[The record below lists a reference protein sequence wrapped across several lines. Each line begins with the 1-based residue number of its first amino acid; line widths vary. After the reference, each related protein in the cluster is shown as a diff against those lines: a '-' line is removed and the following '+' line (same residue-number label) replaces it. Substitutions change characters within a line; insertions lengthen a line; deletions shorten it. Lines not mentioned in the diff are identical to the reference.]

1 MGRALFSQAYALP
14 TVRSEPEPSADPYE
28 KWSRWNAFD
37 PDSDEFFDNAQ
48 REVFLDTEEYMRDQ
62 ERLSSLVEGTG
73 SPVSSESSASEAG
86 SPMAVGSDDPVVMMA
101 DAYAAASVDW
111 EHRFLLAG
119 AGEIEWRRNNNRDE
133 LERHEMIGYPRVTSL
148 FNPRAPRNV
157 ATEGGEQVRPIRVNR
172 PRSATI
178 TVPAV
183 HPPSSLRNS
192 TTATEIDDEFV
203 VLPAHRLSSPLRRTV
218 NITPINIPI
227 EPSTP
232 SPISSE
238 SPSTPPDTPYS
249 RQIQH
254 VFTPSPPPTVTP
266 RIYTWNH
273 HATPASPP
281 SPTVARS
288 MGGPLTNPNA
298 RMSLARISIT
308 PARVRVPN
316 AVV

>member
-1 MGRALFSQAYALP
+1 MGRALFSQAYATP
-14 TVRSEPEPSADPYE
+14 AVRTEPEPSADPYE

-37 PDSDEFFDNAQ
+37 PDSDEFFKHAQ
-48 REVFLDTEEYMRDQ
+48 NEVFTDTDEYLRDQ
-62 ERLSSLVEGTG
+62 ERLSLLGGGTG
-73 SPVSSESSASEAG
+73 SPGSSESSASDGG
-86 SPMAVGSDDPVVMMA
+86 SPMAMGPDDPVVLMA
-101 DAYAAASVDW
+101 DAYAAASVEW

-119 AGEIEWRRNNNRDE
+119 AAEVEWRHNANRE
-133 LERHEMIGYPRVTSL
+133 EPQRHEMIGYPRVTTR

-157 ATEGGEQVRPIRVNR
+157 SADSGEQVVRPGRVTR
-172 PRSATI
+172 PRSATV
-178 TVPAV
+178 TVSTI

-192 TTATEIDDEFV
+192 TTATDIDDGFTGI
-203 VLPAHRLSSPLRRTV
+203 ASHRLSPPLRRTI

-232 SPISSE
+232 SPVSSE
-238 SPSTPPDTPYS
+238 SPSTPPGTLYS

-273 HATPASPP
+273 DVPASPT
-281 SPTVARS
+281 SPTTGRNI
-288 MGGPLTNPNA
+288 GGPLTNPGA
-298 RMSLARISIT
+298 RMSLARININ
-308 PARVRVPN
+308 PVRVRAG